1 MSQERSQGY
10 FAGVVVPWRRIRL
23 AQSWLAGVNVDERRL
38 PESTGVA
45 DRFRNGVRGGWAL
58 NSSRQY
64 GYSISPEDGT
74 WAAVN
79 LERVTT
85 GLGADGNAFSLTGD
99 WRVYL
104 RGLGRHHVAAF
115 RLAAASSTGD
125 AGMKRVFDLG
135 GSGIPFAP
143 FALGQR
149 VVGLL
154 RGLPTDDRQGTAALV
169 ANVDYRFPLARV
181 ERGIKTWPIFLRDI
195 HGALFADV
203 GSAGKAI
210 DALPSAA
217 WSVGGELGTRITL
230 GYTWN
235 LSLAA
240 GAAWVRDPSR
250 ADQPDRFAAFVRTG
264 YAF

>member
-1 MSQERSQGY
+1 
-10 FAGVVVPWRRIRL
+10 VIVPWRRVRL
-23 AQSWLAGVNVDERRL
+23 AQSWLAGVDIDQRRL

-45 DRFRNGVRGGWAL
+45 DRARNGFRGGWAL
-58 NSSRQY
+58 NSARHY

-74 WAAVN
+74 WGAIN

-85 GLGADGNAFSLTGD
+85 GLGADGNAFSVTGD
-99 WRVYL
+99 WRLYL
-104 RGLGRHHVAAF
+104 RGLGRHHVAAL
-115 RLAAASSTGD
+115 RIGAASSTGD

-135 GSGIPFAP
+135 GSGAPPAP

-154 RGLPTDDRQGTAALV
+154 RGLPQDERQGTAALV
-169 ANVDYRFPLARV
+169 GNADYRFPLARV
-181 ERGIKTWPIFLRDI
+181 ERGIRTWPIFLRDI
-195 HGALFADV
+195 HGAVFADV
-203 GSAGKAI
+203 GSAGSSI
-210 DALPSAA
+210 DALPAAA
-217 WSVGGELGTRITL
+217 WSVGGELATRLTL

-235 LSLAA
+235 LSLSA

-250 ADQPDRFAAFVRTG
+250 ADRPDRFAIFLRTG